1 MMRSRTATTG
11 APADA
16 FEPWL
21 PDPLDGFEAATLP
34 LGSSPLAGESEVVAT
49 LVRRTLAADPA
60 RDERR
65 RAVLSLPG
73 WNDYF
78 FHTHV
83 AEFFEAQGFTFYA
96 LDPRRSGRSLR
107 DARYR
112 DYVTDLTDVFDEVDA
127 AASLIGRTHRSLTLL
142 AHSTGGLVGSL
153 WAAERPGTVDA
164 VVLNSPWL
172 AMWGPPAYG
181 PALLPPLGALARRD
195 PLTRLRLPDPGERYA
210 RHIHADFAG
219 EWSYDRELKASGP
232 VPVRAG
238 WLRAVLLGHRRV
250 ARGLGIG
257 VPVFV
262 ACSARSL
269 LKLGG
274 ASDLA
279 RTADIVLDV
288 ENIVARAPRLG
299 PHVTI
304 VRVED
309 GFHDLTLSLP
319 EARARLFA
327 ELRTW
332 LRAYVPDA
340 VAL

>member
-1 MMRSRTATTG
+1 
-11 APADA
+11 
-16 FEPWL
+16 
-21 PDPLDGFEAATLP
+21 
-34 LGSSPLAGESEVVAT
+34 
-49 LVRRTLAADPA
+49 
-60 RDERR
+60 
-65 RAVLSLPG
+65 VLSLPG

-78 FHTHV
+78 FHAHV

-112 DYVTDLTDVFDEVDA
+112 DYVTDLGDYFVEVDA
-127 AASLIGRTHRSLTLL
+127 AASLIGRAHSSLTLL

-153 WAAERPGTVDA
+153 WASERPGAVDG

-181 PALLPPLGALARRD
+181 PALLPPLGVLARRD

-219 EWSYDRELKASGP
+219 EWDYDRELKASGA

-238 WLRAVLLGHRRV
+238 WLSAVLRGHRRV
-250 ARGLGIG
+250 ARGLGIAA
-257 VPVFV
+257 PVFV
-262 ACSARSL
+262 ACSTRSE
-269 LKLGG
+269 LKLQEG
-274 ASDLA
+274 SERA
-279 RTADIVLDV
+279 RTSDIVLDV
-288 ENIVARAPRLG
+288 ENIVAKAPRLG

-304 VRVED
+304 VRVPD
-309 GFHDLTLSLP
+309 GFHDLTLSVP
-319 EARARLFA
+319 PARARLFA